1 MKKYGLITSGTISIL
16 IGAALLGKAYYEK
29 LIKKHKLNNDK
40 YTITDNNTTTNEE
53 IIKKSQQEGYSIFID
68 SVLEYLRD
76 VSNDNPDFE
85 DFMKTQW
92 NSDYLIYIENKDSK
106 NVSTCKRSY
115 KSWIKM
121 YDAVKNGTT
130 DVNEIMTI
138 INFSEN

>member
-85 DFMKTQW
+85 DFM
-92 NSDYLIYIENKDSK
+92 
-106 NVSTCKRSY
+106 
-115 KSWIKM
+115 
-121 YDAVKNGTT
+121 
-130 DVNEIMTI
+130 I
-138 INFSEN
+138 IGVR